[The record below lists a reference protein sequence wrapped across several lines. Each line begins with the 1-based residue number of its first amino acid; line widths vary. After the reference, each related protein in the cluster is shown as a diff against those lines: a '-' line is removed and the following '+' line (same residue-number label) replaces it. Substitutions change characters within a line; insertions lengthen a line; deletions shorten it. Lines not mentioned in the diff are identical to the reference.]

1 MSWWKRIFGIEPTQE
16 VVKEKAP
23 KADAKELDDF
33 TVEFYP
39 RTGKYYAVHRGRYMQ
54 RDQDT
59 GIVGFPSVGD
69 LYYATARRT
78 EQEAWELVDLYV
90 EQRYKKCVKVIT
102 RSKVDGGPTN
112 ASVQD
117 R

>member
-39 RTGKYYAVHRGRYMQ
+39 RTGKYYAVHRGQYMQ
-54 RDQDT
+54 RNHST
-59 GIVGFPSVGD
+59 GIIRFPSVGGIM
-69 LYYATARRT
+69 YATDCQT
-78 EQEAWELVDLYV
+78 ETEAWELVDLYI
-90 EQRYKKCVKVIT
+90 EQRHKKCVQVIKRT
-102 RSKVDGGPTN
+102 QVDGGPK
-112 ASVQD
+112 SSGVQD

>member
-1 MSWWKRIFGIEPTQE
+1 MSWWKRILGIKPQE
-16 VVKEKAP
+16 VVEEKAP

-39 RTGKYYAVHRGRYMQ
+39 RTKKYYAVHRGQYMQ
-54 RDQDT
+54 RNHST
-59 GIVGFPSVGD
+59 GIIRFPSAGGIM
-69 LYYATARRT
+69 YATDCRT
-78 EQEAWELVDLYV
+78 EQAAWELVDLYI
-90 EQRYKKCVKVIT
+90 EQRHKKCVKVIT
-102 RSKVDGGPTN
+102 RPKVDGGPTS